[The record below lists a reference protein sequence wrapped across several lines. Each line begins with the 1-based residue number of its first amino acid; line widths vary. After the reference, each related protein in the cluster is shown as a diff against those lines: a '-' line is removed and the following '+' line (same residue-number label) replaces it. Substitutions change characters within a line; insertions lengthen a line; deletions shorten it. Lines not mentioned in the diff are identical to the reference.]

1 MNELAVTH
9 MRATLL
15 VGVIAAAFTADMNAI
30 VIRHDRDEA
39 RYRALGQDTP
49 AVVRFAAGGMGTLI
63 AAQWILTAAH
73 VAEHLN
79 VGASVNV
86 DGVIRRVTA
95 VTSHPEYSMQNGA
108 DIALVRLDA
117 AVQARPIPLHTNR
130 DETGK
135 TVTFIGEGDFG
146 TGSPVRC
153 IATSCAEAHTI
164 AWRGSLTGGSSSRSI
179 PGRTRKTS
187 KASAARA
194 TAAVPPCS
202 PAMG

>member
-1 MNELAVTH
+1 VNELAVTH

-15 VGVIAAAFTADMNAI
+15 VSVIAAAFTADMNAI
-30 VIRHDRDEA
+30 VIRQDRDEA

-95 VTSHPEYSMQNGA
+95 VTSHPEYSMQKGA

-117 AVQARPIPLHTNR
+117 AIQARPIPLHTGR

-146 TGSPVRC
+146 TG
-153 IATSCAEAHTI
+153 
-164 AWRGSLTGGSSSRSI
+164 LTGPVHRDFVRRGAHNRVARVTDGWLI
-179 PGRTRKTS
+179 FTFDPWRTRKTS
-187 KASAARA
+187 KASAVRA